1 MQGLSCPASCGIF
14 LDQGLNVGLL
24 PWQANSLPR
33 SHCGSPV
40 LFFFFFF
47 KTHTSKPF
55 TLVEKV
61 LGTQADCVQLS
72 DCWQNQML
80 ISLPRPGSVGSVEIE
95 GAGVKGTRNR
105 CCGWSPGSLP
115 ESSELR
121 VRGDGSLVGGKPLLA
136 RQRD

>member
-1 MQGLSCPASCGIF
+1 MPCIMWDFPGPGIE
-14 LDQGLNVGLL
+14 
-24 PWQANSLPR
+24 R
-33 SHCGSPV
+33 GSPA
-40 LFFFFFF
+40 LAGKFFTTKPLWKPCAFFFFFFF